1 MPAQIFGSQ
10 ATAVQ
15 LYVAFYG
22 SSPSNPIYNNL
33 VSTINTTSASSLAAQ
48 IGTGF
53 SATSDAVLAST
64 ILTNIGI
71 TAGTTNQVAYD
82 ALLSALTQVFAAYPT
97 SRGQV
102 VLNLVNILTTLEGNA
117 TYGVAAAAWNNT
129 TANAYTYASNTANT
143 APGPLTAGLSFVLS
157 SGVDTAN
164 GSVGNDTINAGD
176 IAGVAVWTTGD
187 SINGGAGT
195 DVFNVVSN
203 GVITKPTAAT
213 VTGVET
219 INLTSGSTVTL
230 DSTAFTGLTALN
242 STSKGGATLTSAA
255 TTAISA
261 MDSALVAGAIVVNG
275 GSSVAVNAAG
285 QTTGTITVGA
295 SAAAAAAV
303 AVVTAGDYT
312 DGANNA
318 MGAVAVTG
326 GTTVAVTVNS
336 GITAAETTAAITDVS
351 NFTETLS
358 AVTVTGNASTTTVSV
373 TQDKAVTAVNS
384 TGTNGKVGVT
394 NGAVTITDV
403 NAASTTAAGVISTV
417 TLNSFG
423 ASTVNSGAL
432 ATLNL
437 LGTGTSLTVTQ
448 GALTTANVKTQAV
461 NVNGLTTTG
470 TVTLGTPI
478 TTLDLASTT
487 AASTIANLTAA
498 GVTTLNVSG
507 DAKVTLT
514 DNSFAALTAVSVT
527 NTAGF
532 AMGTTALNTGATF
545 TGGAGA
551 DAVVLGVATK
561 AISMGAGDDRVTSG
575 GLVGVGG
582 SVNAGDGSDTIVMTS
597 AQAAVADNDAVFN
610 TKFTNFEVLELS
622 NALAAATT
630 LDLAGINGVSS
641 VVLAAGGA
649 DAATSVIS
657 NLATNGTVTL
667 KADSVGLVVN
677 VDNAVF
683 NAADVLN
690 LNLSKS
696 TVLAAGTVT
705 AAGVETINITA
716 ADAVTTAVTSAAVVH
731 TLTLVATGATTVNVS
746 GNNGLNI
753 TNTGNTKIT
762 KFDASGIVANSTAT
776 VIDTP
781 ANLGVTFA
789 SANATASASV
799 SITGSVG
806 NDTLTGNAAA
816 DTING
821 GAGTDTITGG
831 TGSDILTGGAGND
844 TFAFGTDGSVSG
856 THLDKI
862 TDFTAKTA
870 TAGDILTFGGATTVL
885 AADTTAL
892 TAGGNVNTTAGGVVS
907 FHANDTTYLLKVA
920 AIQADAQLDAVGSVA
935 IFVDGANTYVY
946 YAGAAVGN
954 ADDQII
960 ELTGVSG
967 LATITGGATT
977 VIA

>member
-33 VSTINTTSASSLAAQ
+33 VSTINGTSASSLAAQ
-48 IGTGF
+48 IGTSF

-129 TANAYTYASNTANT
+129 TTNAYTYASNTANT
-143 APGPLTAGLSFVLS
+143 TPGSLTAGFSFTLST
-157 SGVDTAN
+157 GVDTAN
-164 GSVGNDTINAGD
+164 GSSGNDTINAGD
-176 IAGVAVWTTGD
+176 IAGAAVWTTGD
-187 SINGGAGT
+187 TVKGGAGM
-195 DVFNVVSN
+195 DVFNVISAAAVTSPVS
-203 GVITKPTAAT
+203 AT
-213 VTGVET
+213 VTDVET
-219 INLTSGSTVTL
+219 INITSGATGTSINSTG
-230 DSTAFTGLTALN
+230 FTGVTALN
-242 STSKGGATLTSAA
+242 ITGVGSITATAAA
-255 TTAISA
+255 TT
-261 MDSALVAGAIVVNG
+261 
-275 GSSVAVNAAG
+275 
-285 QTTGTITVGA
+285 
-295 SAAAAAAV
+295 
-303 AVVTAGDYT
+303 
-312 DGANNA
+312 
-318 MGAVAVTG
+318 AVAVTG
-326 GTTVAVTVNS
+326 TLATGATTVNGGSTVSVTNTGAS
-336 GITAAETTAAITDVS
+336 AGTINIGATTAAAGAVNVTSTIAAADGSVGNAITVKGGTDINITQKGANAV
-351 NFTETLS
+351 NTDATDG
-358 AVTVTGNASTTTVSV
+358 AVTVTGTAATKTVSV
-373 TQDKAVTAVNS
+373 SADKAAAKTATVV
-384 TGTNGKVGVT
+384 GHINGNVS
-394 NGAVTITDV
+394 ITDV
-403 NAASTTAAGVISTV
+403 NAASLTAAGVIETV
-417 TLNSFG
+417 SLNSF
-423 ASTVNSGAL
+423 AAATVNSGAL
-432 ATLNL
+432 KTLNL
-437 LGTGTSLTVTQ
+437 SGTGTSVDASTL
-448 GALTTANVKTQAV
+448 GALTTTTNNTLAL

-470 TVTLGTPI
+470 AVTIDTDI
-478 TTLDLASTT
+478 TTLNLASST
-487 AASTIANLTAA
+487 AASTMAALSAA
-498 GVTTLNVSG
+498 GATTLNVSG

-514 DNSFAALTAVSVT
+514 GNTFTALTGVTVT
-527 NTAGF
+527 NSAGF
-532 AMGTTALNTGATF
+532 AMGGTALNVGATF

-551 DAVVLGVATK
+551 DAVVLGSTTK
-561 AISMGAGDDRVTSG
+561 AIAMGAGDDRVTTTTAAVGTG
-575 GLVGVGG
+575 GT
-582 SVNAGDGSDTIVMTS
+582 VNAGDGSDTIVMTS
-597 AQAAVADNDAVFN
+597 ALAAVADNDAVFN

-622 NALAAATT
+622 DALGAATT

-667 KADSVGLVVN
+667 KADSVGVVVN
-677 VDNAVF
+677 VANAVF